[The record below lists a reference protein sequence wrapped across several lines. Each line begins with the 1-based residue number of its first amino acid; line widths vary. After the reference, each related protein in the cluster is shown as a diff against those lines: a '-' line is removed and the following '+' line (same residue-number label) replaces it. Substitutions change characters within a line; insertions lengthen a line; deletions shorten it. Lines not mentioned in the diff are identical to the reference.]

1 MFFKLKVKFMKNS
14 LLLAFSILALVSCKN
29 QSENV
34 TAESPA
40 NYVSFGEEITAENAL
55 TSSAMLEKYQSL
67 KPGDTID
74 VKFKTTINEVCKKK
88 GCWMTMELG
97 NDKEAFVKFKDY
109 AFFVPKNADKSE
121 AIVSG
126 KAFMDE
132 ISVDDLRH
140 FAKDGG
146 KSDAEIAQ
154 ITTPEVKYS
163 FQATGVLI
171 QK

>member
-1 MFFKLKVKFMKNS
+1 MKNILILSCS
-14 LLLAFSILALVSCKN
+14 LLVLVSCKKEESSKIAEKEVTYEN
-29 QSENV
+29 FGAKISAEDALSSE
-34 TAESPA
+34 E
-40 NYVSFGEEITAENAL
+40 
-55 TSSAMLEKYQSL
+55 MLEKYQSL

-88 GCWMTMELG
+88 GCWMTMELAK
-97 NDKEAFVKFKDY
+97 DKEAFVKFKDY

-126 KAFMDE
+126 KAFMDS
-132 ISVDDLRH
+132 ISVNDLRH

-146 KSDAEIAQ
+146 KTEAEIAQ
-154 ITTPEVKYS
+154 ITIPEVKYS
-163 FQATGVLI
+163 FQADGVLI

>member
-1 MFFKLKVKFMKNS
+1 MKNIFILSCS
-14 LLLAFSILALVSCKN
+14 LLLLVSCKK
-29 QSENV
+29 EE
-34 TAESPA
+34 AEVA
-40 NYVSFGEEITAENAL
+40 NEKPVNYESFGAKIAADDAL
-55 TSSAMLEKYQSL
+55 TSLEMLQKYQSL

-97 NDKEAFVKFKDY
+97 NENEAFVKFKDY

-126 KAFMDE
+126 KAFMDS
-132 ISVDDLRH
+132 ISVNDLRH

-146 KSDAEIAQ
+146 KSEAEIAQ
-154 ITTPEVKYS
+154 ITIPEVKYS
-163 FQATGVLI
+163 FQADGVLI

>member
-1 MFFKLKVKFMKNS
+1 MRNIF
-14 LLLAFSILALVSCKN
+14 ILSCALVLFVSCKK
-29 QSENV
+29 EEAKEV
-34 TAESPA
+34 AVKEIA
-40 NYVSFGEEITAENAL
+40 YASFGAKIVADDAL
-55 TSSAMLEKYQSL
+55 TSSEMLEKYKTL
-67 KPGDTID
+67 KPGDTVD

-88 GCWMTMELG
+88 GCWMTMEL
-97 NDKEAFVKFKDY
+97 DKDNEAFVKFKDY

-126 KAFMDE
+126 RAFMDS
-132 ISVDDLRH
+132 ISVNDLRH

-146 KSDAEIAQ
+146 KSEAEIAQ

-163 FQATGVLI
+163 FQADGVLI